1 MRNAFFVF
9 ALSVAVA
16 IVAVSVIAGKR
27 AQSNGPCTADS
38 TRVVLSA
45 VPEASGV
52 AVSRRT
58 PGLLWSMNDS
68 GEPRL
73 VAFDASG
80 AMKARVR
87 VTGATTDDW
96 EDLASAPCRQGSCLY
111 IADIGDNRTSRRT
124 ITLYRVPEPRTDDQ
138 ATAPAEA
145 FTAAYPDGAH
155 DAEALFLDSSGRA
168 YIVTKA
174 KSKETALYRWP
185 QLRAGATGMLERLTS
200 LPLEHVTG
208 ADASADGTWV
218 ALRTND
224 QLYFYRM
231 RELLAS
237 SGGQPLRVNL
247 AGLKEPQGEGVAF
260 GAAGRVYLAGEGGGR
275 GGTLVSLKCALPQ

>member
-1 MRNAFFVF
+1 MRNAFFIF

-16 IVAVSVIAGKR
+16 IVAVTAVAGKR
-27 AQSNGPCTADS
+27 VQSSGLCTPES
-38 TRVVLSA
+38 PRVALSA

-52 AVSRRT
+52 AVSRLT
-58 PGLLWSMNDS
+58 PGLVWSMNDS
-68 GEPRL
+68 GEPSL
-73 VAFDASG
+73 FAFDANG

-124 ITLYRVPEPRTDDQ
+124 IALYRVPEPRTGDQ
-138 ATAPAEA
+138 ATAPAET

-174 KSKETALYRWP
+174 KSGETALYRWP
-185 QLRAGATGMLERLTS
+185 QLRAGATAMLERLTS

-208 ADASADGTWV
+208 ADASSDNSWV

-224 QLYFYRM
+224 ELYFYRM
-231 RELLAS
+231 RDLLARN
-237 SGGQPLRVNL
+237 GGQPLRVNL

-260 GAAGRVYLAGEGGGR
+260 GSAGRVYLIGEGGGR